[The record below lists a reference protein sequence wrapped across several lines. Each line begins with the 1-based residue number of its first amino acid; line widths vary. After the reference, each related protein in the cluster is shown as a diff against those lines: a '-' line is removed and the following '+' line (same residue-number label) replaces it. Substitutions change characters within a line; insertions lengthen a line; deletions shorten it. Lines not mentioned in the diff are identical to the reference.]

1 MFFHILVHVSLRFWR
16 AASHHQTLPGAS
28 APRTRGG
35 AKRSRVAA
43 IAPAPPAVGE
53 REGLRA
59 RNQRRSYPYPSD
71 DGEIESSVHLVDGSP
86 TDSDLMIYSWM
97 FEGRF

>member
-1 MFFHILVHVSLRFWR
+1 GGGISLDDDGPDLMDIEVHMNTIDS
-16 AASHHQTLPGAS
+16 SMTLPGAS

-43 IAPAPPAVGE
+43 IAPAPPVVGE

-71 DGEIESSVHLVDGSP
+71 D
-86 TDSDLMIYSWM
+86 
-97 FEGRF
+97 